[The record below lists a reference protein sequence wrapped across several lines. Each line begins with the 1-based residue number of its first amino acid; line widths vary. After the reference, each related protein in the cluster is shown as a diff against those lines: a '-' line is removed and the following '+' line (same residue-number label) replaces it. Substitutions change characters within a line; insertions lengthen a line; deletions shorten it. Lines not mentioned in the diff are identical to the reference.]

1 MEGDIIRTFR
11 LNPRSQLSID
21 EYKKKWLKLK
31 PTFRY
36 KQDVTINKIVNEMLQ
51 EVGSKE
57 MLEQQDVIAH
67 RDALSRRLKKWKGQ
81 IRTLTRHLWEMECEN
96 KICKLV
102 IIKKENY
109 IYEDEDE
116 PSFTNYLSEEWGIF

>member
-36 KQDVTINKIVNEMLQ
+36 KKEVTINKIVNEMLQ

-57 MLEQQDVIAH
+57 MLEQHEVIAH
-67 RDALSRRLKKWKGQ
+67 RDALLKRVKKWKGQ
-81 IRTLTRHLWEMECEN
+81 IRSLTRHLWEMECEN

-102 IIKKENY
+102 NINKKDY
-109 IYEDEDE
+109 DDEFE
-116 PSFTNYLSEEWGIF
+116 FYLNDEWGIF